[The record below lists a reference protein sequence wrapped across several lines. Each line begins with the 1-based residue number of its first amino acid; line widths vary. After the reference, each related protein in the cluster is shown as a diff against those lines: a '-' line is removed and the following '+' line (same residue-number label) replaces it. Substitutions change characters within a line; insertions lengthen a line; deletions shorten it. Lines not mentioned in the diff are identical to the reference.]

1 MFKLKNDP
9 LRNGLLSAACLAA
22 ASISMPVT
30 AESNKS
36 PVCVYVSSY
45 HQGYAWSDGVERG
58 LRETL
63 GDVCTL
69 VQYDMDTKRKKTPE
83 DIIAAGKE
91 ALELIQSVK
100 PDVVITSD
108 DNAAKYLIVPYLK
121 NTDTPVVF
129 SGVNWTVEEYDF
141 PALNVTG
148 IVEVAPIKPMLER
161 ALQITDDKRNAVYVG
176 ASTLTEQKNYA
187 RIKATAER
195 MGISLDLIAAEDF
208 DAWKNAL
215 AEAQAYD
222 FTIMGSYSGIK
233 NWDDE
238 LAAAAAKELTKTPSL
253 TNHGWM
259 MPFSLVGYTKIPEE
273 HGEWAAQSAIA
284 ILSGVQV
291 LDIPIVTNRKWD
303 TWVNSQLLE
312 SSGLTLEDSLMT
324 SAKLI
329 Q

>member
-1 MFKLKNDP
+1 MFKLKIDP
-9 LRNGLLSAACLAA
+9 LHSGILSAVCLAA
-22 ASISMPVT
+22 ASVSMPVS
-30 AESNKS
+30 AETKDG

-58 LRETL
+58 LREAL
-63 GDVCTL
+63 GDECTL
-69 VQYDMDTKRKKTPE
+69 VQYDMDTKRKKASE
-83 DIIAAGKE
+83 DKIAAGKG
-91 ALELIQSVK
+91 ALELIQNVK

-121 NTDTPVVF
+121 NTETPVVF
-129 SGVNWTVEEYDF
+129 SGINWTVEEYDF

-148 IVEVAPIKPMLER
+148 IVEVAPIKPMIER
-161 ALQITDDKRNAVYVG
+161 ALQITGDKRNAVYVG
-176 ASTLTEQKNYA
+176 ATTLTEQKNYS

-195 MGISLDLIAAEDF
+195 MGVSLDLIAAEDF
-208 DAWKNAL
+208 DAWKAAL
-215 AEAQAYD
+215 AEAQSYD

-312 SSGLTLEDSLMT
+312 SSGIELEEGLMS
-324 SAKLI
+324 SAKLV